1 MAKKPASALAHIAV
15 AACAG
20 VFRVDPMAL
29 QIVTSPVLIR
39 ALIQTIAVQIVSTV
53 HDFSTLHMFAS
64 GVAVRKQE
72 ATKHA

>member
-1 MAKKPASALAHIAV
+1 MGKKPASALAHIAV

-29 QIVTSPVLIR
+29 EIVASPVLIR
-39 ALIQTIAVQIVSTV
+39 ALIQTIATQIVSTV
-53 HDFSTLHMFAS
+53 HHFSTLPMFAG

-72 ATKHA
+72 ASKHA